1 MCQITPIET
10 ETHVVT
16 GPQVFTYFPTLIY
29 TDKKPE
35 FLDVV
40 REVSD
45 EYIEKAKADHDLNE
59 IYPVYMTGSFY
70 DDPRLAA
77 FSQAVGQAAWD
88 VLSGQGYN
96 MNGLSTYFTEMWSQQ
111 HYKHSSMEQHVHGF
125 GSQIVGFYFTQTPE
139 DCSRVLFHD
148 PRAGKVM
155 INLPEA
161 DMGMATPASSTIN
174 FKPEPGMLIFTNA
187 WLAHSFTRHAAV
199 DPIQFVHFNLSIR
212 QDMPHVCPVSAAE
225 VI

>member
-1 MCQITPIET
+1 M
-10 ETHVVT
+10 
-16 GPQVFTYFPTLIY
+16 IY
-29 TDKKPE
+29 IDQKPE

-70 DDPRLAA
+70 DDPRLEA

-125 GSQIVGFYFTQTPE
+125 GSQIVGFYFTKTPE
-139 DCSRVLFHD
+139 DCSRVVFHD
-148 PRAGKVM
+148 PRAGKMMVG
-155 INLPEA
+155 LPEL
-161 DMGMATPASSTIN
+161 DPMMATPASGMIN
-174 FKPEPGMLIFTNA
+174 FKPEPGMVIFTNA
-187 WLAHSFTRHAAV
+187 WLAHSFTRHAST
-199 DPIQFVHFNLSIR
+199 DPIQFIHFNLGV
-212 QDMPHVCPVSAAE
+212 QQAAHTGCPVPAAE
-225 VI
+225 IV

>member
-1 MCQITPIET
+1 MCQISTVADAP
-10 ETHVVT
+10 VVNE
-16 GPQVFTYFPTLIY
+16 PQVFVYFQTLVY

-40 REVSD
+40 REVCD
-45 EYIEKAKADHDLNE
+45 EYVEKAKAEQELNE

-70 DDPRLAA
+70 DDPRMADFA
-77 FSQAVGQAAWD
+77 QMVGQTAWD
-88 VLSGQGYN
+88 ILGGQGYN
-96 MNGLSTYFTEMWSQQ
+96 MNGLSTFFTEMWCQQ

-125 GSQIVGFYFTQTPE
+125 GSQIVGFYFTKTPE
-139 DCSRVLFHD
+139 DCSRVVFHD

-161 DMGMATPASSTIN
+161 DMSLATPASNMIN
-174 FKPEPGMLIFTNA
+174 FKPEPGMLMFTNA
-187 WLAHSFTRHAAV
+187 WLAHSFTRHAANE
-199 DPIQFVHFNLSIR
+199 PIQFVHFNLGVR
-212 QDMPHVCPVSAAE
+212 QDMPHVCPAPAAE

>member
-1 MCQITPIET
+1 MCQIIPIET
-10 ETHVVT
+10 EATLVT

-29 TDKKPE
+29 TDKRPE
-35 FLDVV
+35 FLDAV
-40 REVSD
+40 REVCD
-45 EYIEKAKADHDLNE
+45 EYVEKAKADQDLNE

-70 DDPRLAA
+70 DDPRLAE

-96 MNGLSTYFTEMWSQQ
+96 MNGLNTFFTEMWCQQ
-111 HYKHSSMEQHVHGF
+111 HYKHSSMEQHVHGY

-139 DCSRVLFHD
+139 DCSRVVFHD

-155 INLPEA
+155 INLPET
-161 DMGMATPASSTIN
+161 DMSMATPASSMIN

-187 WLAHSFTRHAAV
+187 WLAHSFTRHAST
-199 DPIQFVHFNLSIR
+199 DPIQFIHFNLGV
-212 QDMPHVCPVSAAE
+212 QQAAPVPCCVPAAE
-225 VI
+225 II